1 MSRIPEESCPRR
13 GNGACR
19 GSEVGTG
26 LAYSSGKI
34 GVFAQCA
41 VKNRRG
47 EETGWEREEGPGR
60 KGLVGHDK
68 QIGFG
73 S

>member
-1 MSRIPEESCPRR
+1 M
-13 GNGACR
+13 
-19 GSEVGTG
+19 GTG

-60 KGLVGHDK
+60 MGLVGHDK